1 MSEWSIA
8 KLSDVVELRRG
19 FDLPIGQRVPGYVPV
34 LSAGTTSGWHD
45 EARVEGPGFVVGRAT
60 NLGIPTWN
68 EGPFWPLNTT
78 LYAADF
84 KGNDPRF
91 LYRLFQSLDFTGFD
105 SGSGNFVIDV
115 LDESNQSTGDLLVN
129 EIGSYEGATA
139 FGINAFSEASTL
151 QVTFRTGIGPSISL
165 PSLPHLSSSRQA
177 QGTTR
182 SSMQA
187 QLLN

>member
-105 SGSGNFVIDV
+105 SGQWQLRHRCPRRI
-115 LDESNQSTGDLLVN
+115 QSVDWGPFGQRDRLV
-129 EIGSYEGATA
+129 
-139 FGINAFSEASTL
+139 
-151 QVTFRTGIGPSISL
+151 
-165 PSLPHLSSSRQA
+165 
-177 QGTTR
+177 
-182 SSMQA
+182 
-187 QLLN
+187 